1 MKRKKWTKDI
11 KFKIVLEGLQGNIPV
26 SELCTK
32 YEVHQSQYYTW
43 RDQFLREGTKV
54 FESNDA
60 NKREEQYKKK
70 MRKMEQVI
78 GELTFLLPR

>member
-32 YEVHQSQYYTW
+32 YEVRQSQYYTW